1 MRIRPFI
8 SFGQIL
14 LLSSLLFVPA
24 ETSRGGTAPELSL
37 REVRSYEVEDFD
49 HPSLRSVKFPPD
61 SELFAPLEMRSTT
74 LSRGSRSFLVIFP
87 ERQPRKLGPKV
98 LLAEPVN
105 VAFDS
110 ANARL
115 FLFEATTH
123 ELVEL
128 WLAAES
134 ATEMTRLPA
143 SELDLNDPRG
153 VAIDWGGKDLFVL
166 DRAGG
171 QIVHLDLRPDPEGSG
186 PVHLGEHRVSTI
198 PLETQGL
205 PELGGLAHDPV
216 SRHFLILSSPL
227 QVVYEFS
234 DSGRFVKSHDLSE
247 HDLVGPVRL
256 LVAPSADLTDDPSVL
271 HLYLADSGPEGE
283 LLESRIREF
292 SLSAPPRLPE
302 AAAAMETASL
312 VQVIDTSRF
321 HPPSPDP
328 AGIAYFSSMNTL
340 LMSDSEVNEMSIY
353 AGVNVWELSLG
364 GSPRDTATTDPPSNE
379 PTGVGFDPGVNA
391 SGGVGTVF
399 FSDDTGSEG
408 VYVVDLGLDGRF
420 GPGDDIWTSFS
431 GEAFGSGDSEGI
443 TFDQAAEV
451 LFLVDGVNAEV
462 YRIEPGPNGVFDGV
476 KSDGGD
482 DQVSHWDTA
491 RLGVD
496 DPEGIA
502 FSTSTGTL
510 YVVGKP
516 ENLVIEV
523 TTSGSLVSEIDISA
537 ANADKPAGLAV
548 APRSNNPA
556 AWSLYITDRAV
567 DNNSDPRENDGKIYE
582 MTLTSVSCSVDAD
595 CDDGLWCNGAETC
608 PAGICQAGAD
618 PCPGQ
623 ECDEAT
629 QMCLPCN
636 SNGVCE
642 SGEDCNTCSEDCIGA
657 AEGCGNGFCE
667 PSLGEDCL
675 SCSQDCNGKQ
685 NGRPDRQF
693 CCGDGGGTNPVGCAD
708 SRCNSTGFACSA
720 SPVGGYC
727 CGNMS
732 CEAAEDPF
740 SCALDCGDAPECGDS
755 VCDPGEDECS
765 CPADCGSP
773 SGIEDCTDGRDNDCD
788 GLVDGADPD
797 CCSLGQSGD
806 ACTVDADCCSN
817 RCRGKRGAK
826 VCKG

>member
-1 MRIRPFI
+1 MRFRV
-8 SFGQIL
+8 SRRIL
-14 LLSSLLFVPA
+14 PGLLPGVLFFSPA
-24 ETSRGGTAPELSL
+24 EASQGGASELVL
-37 REVRSYEVEDFD
+37 QEVRTYEVEDFG
-49 HPSLRSVKFPPD
+49 HPSLRSVKLPPE
-61 SELFAPLEMRSTT
+61 SELFASLEVRITTSIRSSGPF
-74 LSRGSRSFLVIFP
+74 LAIVPKRRLRG
-87 ERQPRKLGPKV
+87 LGRRV
-98 LLAEPVN
+98 LLTEPRN

-110 ANARL
+110 ANRRL
-115 FLFEATTH
+115 YLLEATSN
-123 ELVEL
+123 ELLEL
-128 WLAAES
+128 WQAPNGPIRVARVS
-134 ATEMTRLPA
+134 A
-143 SELDLNDPRG
+143 SELDLADPRG
-153 VAIDWGGKDLFVL
+153 IALGWGGESLFVFDH
-166 DRAGG
+166 DRKAL
-171 QIVHLDLRPDPEGSG
+171 VHLDLRPDKEGST
-186 PVHLGEHRVSTI
+186 PLHLGEARISNRA
-198 PLETQGL
+198 LEAGGL
-205 PELGGLAHDPV
+205 PELSGMAYDPA
-216 SRHFLILSSPL
+216 RRRFLVLSKSL
-227 QVVYEFS
+227 ESLYEFS
-234 DSGRFVKSHDLSE
+234 ETGGFLKNHDVSGLELS
-247 HDLVGPVRL
+247 GPIRL
-256 LVAPSADLTDDPSVL
+256 LVAPSADLTDDPSVSN
-271 HLYLADSGPEGE
+271 LYLADGGPEGE
-283 LLESRIREF
+283 FLESRIREY
-292 SLSAPPRLPE
+292 SLSAPVRLPVP
-302 AAAAMETASL
+302 AAAMETASL
-312 VQVIDTSRF
+312 IQTIDTSRF

-353 AGVNVWELSLG
+353 TGVNVFEVSLG
-364 GSPRDTATTDPPSNE
+364 GSLRDTSTTDPPSNE
-379 PTGVGFDPGVNA
+379 PTGVGFDPGTNA

-408 VYVVDLGLDGRF
+408 VYVVDLGLDDLF
-420 GPGDDIWTSFS
+420 GTGDDVWTSFS

-443 TFDQAAEV
+443 TFDPGPGV
-451 LFLVDGVNAEV
+451 LYLVDGVNAEV
-462 YRIEPGPNGVFDGV
+462 YRIEPGPNGIFDGV

-491 RLGVD
+491 RLGVN

-502 FSTSTGTL
+502 FRTSTGTL

-523 TTSGSLVSEIDISA
+523 TTSGALVTEIDISA

-567 DNNSDPRENDGKIYE
+567 DNGSDPRENDGKIYE
-582 MTLTSVSCSVDAD
+582 MTLTSTSCSVDAD
-595 CDDGLWCNGAETC
+595 CDDGLWCNGAEIC
-608 PAGICQAGAD
+608 SAGVCQAGTD

-623 ECDEAT
+623 DCDEAS

-642 SGEDCNTCSEDCIGA
+642 SGEDCNTCSVDCIGA

-675 SCSQDCNGKQ
+675 NCSEDCNGKQ

-693 CCGDGGGTNPVGCAD
+693 CCGNGAGTNPVDCTD
-708 SRCNSTGFACSA
+708 SRCDSSGFACST

-727 CGNMS
+727 CGDLI
-732 CEAAEDPF
+732 CEAAEDLL
-740 SCALDCGDAPECGDS
+740 SCALDCGDAPICGDGD
-755 VCDPGEDECS
+755 CDAGESECS
-765 CPADCGSP
+765 CAADCGSP
-773 SGIEDCTDGRDNDCD
+773 SGIEDCTDGLDNDCD

-806 ACTVDADCCSN
+806 ACTLDSDCCSN